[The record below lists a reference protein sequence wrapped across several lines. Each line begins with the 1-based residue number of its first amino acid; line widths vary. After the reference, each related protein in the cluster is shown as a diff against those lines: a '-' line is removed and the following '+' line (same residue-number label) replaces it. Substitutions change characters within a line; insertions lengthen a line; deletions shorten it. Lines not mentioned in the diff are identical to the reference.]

1 MRKCTKLEIVPD
13 QAGIILE
20 KQTRILRKKNKLIVN
35 VQTII
40 DLNIQRTNLLIDF
53 NYKSNIYLYEWYRE
67 LRLVQR
73 SIITAQVP
81 IESIN
86 NRTNGS
92 SIWNDNKLVIT
103 IKRVINFPTVLYT
116 KKNERRN
123 RKWDKQTSAILLTN
137 EEPRIIGLA
146 KLRIKTS

>member
-1 MRKCTKLEIVPD
+1 MNNNPTIVSSFNLLLSPNWSIIMTSPMRKCTKLAIVPD

-116 KKNERRN
+116 KK
-123 RKWDKQTSAILLTN
+123 KW
-137 EEPRIIGLA
+137 
-146 KLRIKTS
+146 KTQ